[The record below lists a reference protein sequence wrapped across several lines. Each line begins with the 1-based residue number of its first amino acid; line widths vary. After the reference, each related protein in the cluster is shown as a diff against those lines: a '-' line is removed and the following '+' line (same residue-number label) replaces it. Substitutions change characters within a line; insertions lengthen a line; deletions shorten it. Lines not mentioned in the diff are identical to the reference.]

1 MSKVVVYGST
11 SSPRTA
17 KGEGMNIR
25 RALSVT
31 KRIFRGLRNDRRTVG
46 LMFIGPIIAMCV
58 FGLAFSGDVKD
69 VHVVVVNQ
77 DEGYQPSGIPVPVS
91 ISKMIIAN
99 FDKDVL
105 KVDYVNTE
113 EEGVK
118 RVKEGGAYG
127 LIVFPEHFTRDI
139 YTKIQNPSLPL
150 STTIQ
155 VRLDRSNV
163 NVANAITKNITDA
176 VLQTIKETGNAAPI
190 SVDADNAIY
199 GKGAKFMDFFV
210 PGIMA
215 FVVFLLTTLLT
226 LISFVGET
234 YLGQSGEIA
243 GHAFEGKRD
252 CSRVRYR
259 LQHNRHVAD
268 HSIARN
274 RRYSIQHHDSGEYI
288 PGVPGHS
295 AAGDCESEPGH
306 IAFESGEA
314 GGASN
319 TVLPHYNS
327 SYIFAGGHIL
337 ASGGDTF
344 VAEIVI
350 ICHPAELCRGCH
362 ALGDAAGLGDRGHL
376 GGYRG
381 TARVCGSVPGVGG
394 VVAAKGERLK
404 IA

>member
-1 MSKVVVYGST
+1 
-11 SSPRTA
+11 
-17 KGEGMNIR
+17 MNIR
-25 RALSVT
+25 RALSIT

-69 VHVVVVNQ
+69 VHVAVVNQ

-105 KVDYVNTE
+105 KVDYVDTE
-113 EEGVK
+113 DEGVQ
-118 RVKEGGAYG
+118 RVQKGGAYG

-155 VRLDRSNV
+155 VRLDKSNV

-226 LISFVGET
+226 LISFVGERT
-234 YLGQSGEIA
+234 SGNLE
-243 GHAFEGKRD
+243 
-252 CSRVRYR
+252 R
-259 LQHNRHVAD
+259 LQATPLR
-268 HSIARN
+268 
-274 RRYSIQHHDSGEYI
+274 
-288 PGVPGHS
+288 
-295 AAGDCESEPGH
+295 
-306 IAFESGEA
+306 
-314 GGASN
+314 AS
-319 TVLPHYNS
+319 
-327 SYIFAGGHIL
+327 
-337 ASGGDTF
+337 
-344 VAEIVI
+344 EIVI
-350 ICHPAELCRGCH
+350 GYAIAFSIIGMLQTVVLLTIGTLAFNIMIVGNIFLAFLVIALLAIVSLSLGILLSSLAKREAQAIQFFPIIILPTFLLAGIFWPVEAIPSWLRPLSYVIPPSYAVDATRSVMLRGWGIGGIWVDIV
-362 ALGDAAGLGDRGHL
+362 ALLGFAVAFLGLAVWSLQRG
-376 GGYRG
+376 RG
-381 TARVCGSVPGVGG
+381 
-394 VVAAKGERLK
+394 
-404 IA
+404 